1 MAKVAIEDIRKLRQE
16 SGAGVMDIKRAL
28 EDAGGDPVKAREVL
42 KARGLEIS
50 ATKAGRTTSEGVIEA
65 YAHPGRPLGA
75 LLELGCETDFVA
87 RTEEFRTLARDLV
100 MHVAAM
106 APERISEQDQA
117 DDEAPALLT
126 QPWFRDTSMTVE
138 QVIQDV
144 IGRLGEN
151 IEVKRFC
158 RFEI

>member
-16 SGAGVMDIKRAL
+16 SGAGVMDVKRAL
-28 EDAGGDPVKAREVL
+28 EDTGGDLGKAREVL

-50 ATKAGRTTSEGVIEA
+50 AKKAGRTTSEGVIEA
-65 YAHPGRPLGA
+65 YVHPGRPLGA

-100 MHVAAM
+100 MHIAAM
-106 APERISEQDQA
+106 APERISEQDQTE
-117 DDEAPALLT
+117 DEAPALLT

-138 QVIQDV
+138 QVVQDV
-144 IGRLGEN
+144 VARLGEN